1 MAAIPSNPNDRKVI
15 FDAMKEI
22 SNSMTRIDA
31 ERDLIRQTI
40 NDVCDTQKLSKK
52 TFRRMAKVY
61 HKQNFKQEIA
71 EQEEFETL
79 YETVT
84 NTTTM
89 EKKYA

>member
-1 MAAIPSNPNDRKVI
+1 MAIVPSNPNDRKVI

-22 SNSMTRIDA
+22 SNSMTRIEA

-71 EQEEFETL
+71 EQEEFEAL